1 MGGVRTDTSYP
12 GTAHD
17 QQFITQLVAAG
28 RTPADAERR
37 ASRRQVFVPLGKPSQ
52 HRVLEAIWG
61 VGGMSDT
68 GGTEFDGWT
77 VVLMLGG
84 DVIFWSSLG
93 RRFKL
98 RRKMRMGW
106 NEEGEEGKEGDE
118 QQ

>member
-37 ASRRQVFVPLGKPSQ
+37 ASRRQVFVPLGKQSQ
-52 HRVLEAIWG
+52 RRVLEAIWG

-68 GGTEFDGWT
+68 GGTEFDWLDRGS
-77 VVLMLGG
+77 
-84 DVIFWSSLG
+84 DAG
-93 RRFKL
+93 RRRNILEFFGPPL
-98 RRKMRMGW
+98 QV
-106 NEEGEEGKEGDE
+106 EEEDE
-118 QQ
+118 DGME